1 MRQKA
6 YCYFLLTLIIAA
18 CNTKTPAVHKTLN
31 VKEIEYDG
39 EVDFKNVSRLL
50 DQQVQT
56 HYVDVINWNEFPY
69 QPKVGFKIAHNNNQI
84 WLKYEVTEEN
94 ILAEKTEPNSYV
106 FKDSCVEFFFD
117 PMGNGNYYNFEIN
130 CIGTTLLAHG
140 PQRRPRQFIAADT
153 IKNMLKIRSSLGAQ
167 SFIERTG
174 GHTWEMTVIIPAE
187 ILTHD
192 PGIQLKG
199 LRSRGNFYKCADA
212 TSKPHYLSWNPIET
226 EKPDFHRPEFFGELL
241 FE

>member
-1 MRQKA
+1 MGKKV
-6 YCYFLLTLIIAA
+6 LLYLLLSSIIAL
-18 CNTKTPAVHKTLN
+18 CKPKPTTVYKTLN
-31 VKEIEYDG
+31 VKEIEYEG
-39 EVDFKNVSRLL
+39 VVDFETVSQLL
-50 DQQVQT
+50 DQHAQT
-56 HYVDVINWNEFPY
+56 HYVDVLNWSEFPY

-84 WLKYEVTEEN
+84 WLKYEVEEEN

-117 PMGNGNYYNFEIN
+117 PTASGNYYNFEIN

-140 PQRRPRQFIAADT
+140 PQRRPRQFINGDT
-153 IKNMLKIRSSLGAQ
+153 IKNMLDIKSSLGSQ
-167 SFIERTG
+167 SFVERTG

-226 EKPDFHRPEFFGELL
+226 EKPDFHRPEFFGEIF